1 MVAVTVEK
9 LEKVFPPNVYALK
22 DVNVSIKDGEFLVV
36 LGPSGSGK
44 TTFIR
49 CIAGLETPTRGR
61 ILFGDV
67 PVVDVEKGINVPPA
81 RRNVGMVFQNWA
93 LYPHMKV
100 FDNIAFPL
108 KIKKVPKEEI
118 KKRVKEVAEALG
130 ISELLDRY
138 PRQLSGGQ
146 QQRVAIARALVKEPQ
161 VLLMDEPFSNLDA
174 RLRISAREFVKSLQR
189 KLKVTTILVTHD
201 QHDAYA
207 LADRLMI
214 INNGVVQQIG
224 TADEILNNPA
234 NVFVAQFFGDPPI
247 NILEGE
253 GRGDYVDLGDFKIP
267 VKAPPGRLQV
277 GIRPTDVYI
286 AERPMAPGDV
296 ELQPAR
302 VVLVEYLGF
311 TPVAVIK
318 WEKSEMR
325 AIAYDKVKEGSI
337 VKVFLRKDNVKLFK
351 DSIRISNIEI

>member
-1 MVAVTVEK
+1 VVSLQVEK
-9 LEKVFPPNVYALK
+9 LEKFFPPNVYALR
-22 DVNVSIKDGEFLVV
+22 DVSVSIRDGEFLVV

-49 CIAGLETPTRGR
+49 CIAGLETPTKGR

-67 PVVDVEKGINVPPA
+67 PVVDVERGVNVPPA
-81 RRNVGMVFQNWA
+81 KRNVGMVFQNWA

-108 KIKKVPKEEI
+108 KIKKLPRREVER
-118 KKRVKEVAEALG
+118 RVREVAEALG
-130 ISELLDRY
+130 ISDLLSRY

-189 KLKVTTILVTHD
+189 RLGITTILVTHD

-224 TADEILNNPA
+224 TTDEVLNNPA

-247 NILEGE
+247 NLVEGE
-253 GRGDYVDLGDFKIP
+253 GRGDHVDLGDLKIP
-267 VKAPPGRLQV
+267 VPAPQGRLQV
-277 GIRPTDVYI
+277 GIRPTDIYV
-286 AERPMAPGDV
+286 ADRPLNPGDV
-296 ELQPAR
+296 ELTPGR
-302 VVLVEYLGF
+302 IVLVEYLGF
-311 TPVAVIK
+311 TPVAVVR
-318 WEKSEMR
+318 WERTEIR
-325 AIAYDKVKEGSI
+325 AAMYNKLREGDAAR
-337 VKVFLRKDNVKLFK
+337 VFLRKEGVKLFR
-351 DSIRISNIEI
+351 DGVRV

>member
-1 MVAVTVEK
+1 MVSVVVQN
-9 LEKVFPPNVYALK
+9 LEKFFPPNVYALR
-22 DVNVSIKDGEFLVV
+22 DVNVEIRDGEFLVV

-61 ILFGDV
+61 ILFGDFT
-67 PVVDVEKGINVPPA
+67 VVDVEKGINVSPA
-81 RRNVGMVFQNWA
+81 KRNVGMVFQNWA

-108 KIKKVPKEEI
+108 KIKKLPKDEI
-118 KKRVKEVAEALG
+118 RRRVKEVADALG
-130 ISELLDRY
+130 IGDLLDRY

-189 KLKVTTILVTHD
+189 KMRITTILVTHD

-224 TADEILNNPA
+224 TTDEILNSPSNL
-234 NVFVAQFFGDPPI
+234 FVAQFFGDPPI
-247 NILEGE
+247 NVLEGE
-253 GRGDYVDLGDFKIP
+253 GRGDVIDLGDLKIP
-267 VKAPPGRLQV
+267 VRSPLGRLQV
-277 GIRPTDVYI
+277 GVRPTDVYI
-286 AERPMAPGDV
+286 AERPLRPDDL
-296 ELQPAR
+296 ELPKAR

-311 TPVAVIK
+311 TPVALVR
-318 WEKSEMR
+318 WEKTELR
-325 AIAYDKVKEGSI
+325 AVAYSKVGEGEL
-337 VKVFLRKDNVKLFK
+337 VNVYVRRDGVKLFR
-351 DSIRISNIEI
+351 DGVRVSV